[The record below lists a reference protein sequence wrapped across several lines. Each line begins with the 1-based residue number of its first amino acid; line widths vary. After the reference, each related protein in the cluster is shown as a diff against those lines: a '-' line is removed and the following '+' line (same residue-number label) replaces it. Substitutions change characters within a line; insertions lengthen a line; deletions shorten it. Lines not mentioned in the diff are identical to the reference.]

1 MICILGD
8 LHLRSDKKYFIDTC
22 NKFLDWFRDW
32 DWNKDSNELILA
44 GDLVEQATPG
54 GITISFLERLVSES
68 KFKKIH
74 ICVGNHDDKKI
85 NGIQQLAYEFLNY
98 KDNVIIYRTPREVT
112 IDGHSALILPY
123 YVGVNDLGLTMKEYY
138 SNIPN
143 NKKFKNDY
151 DLVVGHFSGS
161 DALFSELPDCIANL
175 DRFSGRVCLG
185 HIHTRTANPQRY
197 LGSVFAGRK
206 SENDYT
212 RAAWGLDDN
221 GWQEYPLPLFN
232 EFLTVAY
239 PQDLPKSKAL
249 VPIYTILNCGSEDIA
264 RQRYGNIYI
273 RRLTLDLVD
282 SSVQKNSD
290 LDRQLGSIKEF
301 NIREL
306 FEEFLKSRS
315 DISPDLA
322 SKCRGLLNT

>member
-98 KDNVIIYRTPREVT
+98 KDNVIIYRAPREVT

-212 RAAWGLDDN
+212 RAAWGLDGN

-232 EFLTVAY
+232 EFLTVTY